1 MNEAT
6 IDALVALNERFY
18 AAQAKSFSET
28 RRTSWPGW
36 EHCLPY
42 VQNAAHQQE
51 SQRWCRLLDVA
62 CGNLRFEAFLREQV
76 PQVSFD
82 VCAVDSCAPLA
93 GEFAIAHVDDP
104 GEAAGTV
111 PFDVRFCEL
120 DVIGALRIGS
130 AVCGAICDLA
140 AARCATRDSAIC
152 DPAVRSSASLFDV
165 AVAFGFL
172 HHVPT
177 AHLRVRLLRELVQS
191 VRPGGY
197 VIVSFWGFLRDDRL
211 REKALLSHERALAD
225 LSLTPEEF
233 DEGDFI
239 LGWQHERAAYRYCH
253 SFTSRDVDELA
264 REVSDCAQVQ
274 ARFFADGRTGNLN
287 EYLVLRHIA
296 R

>member
-6 IDALVALNERFY
+6 IDTLVALNERFY

-42 VQNAAHQQE
+42 VQNAAQNVA
-51 SQRWCRLLDVA
+51 SQGALQCRCRLLDVA

-120 DVIGALRIGS
+120 DVIGVLRTG
-130 AVCGAICDLA
+130 CT
-140 AARCATRDSAIC
+140 TRDLVTCSPASRDSVIC
-152 DPAVRSSASLFDV
+152 SLAVHNSTPLFDV
-165 AVAFGFL
+165 AVAFGFM

-225 LSLTPEEF
+225 LGLAPDDL

-253 SFTSRDVDELA
+253 NFTSRDVDELV
-264 REVSDCAQVQ
+264 REVSDCAQVET
-274 ARFFADGRTGNLN
+274 RFFADGRTGNLN
-287 EYLVLRHIA
+287 EYLVLRRIA